1 MDHDKQRLE
10 LEMNYLERKRAEI
23 EEQIESLKRQNRE
36 KDPEEV
42 SETGDS
48 SGYSLSDSGSDSSPE
63 PPAKSK

>member
-23 EEQIESLKRQNRE
+23 EEQIESLKRHRE
-36 KDPEEV
+36 KDLEEV

-48 SGYSLSDSGSDSSPE
+48 SGYSPSDSGSDSSPE
-63 PPAKSK
+63 TPAKSK